1 MDKKIFLERGTMG
14 AIGAWVMDQFDL
26 LLPTVFLLTIL
37 MIIDYLSGMLA
48 SKKEALDHPNSKQ
61 YGWNSKKSLLGIY
74 KKASYIFIISVA
86 ICTDYII
93 YKFTAE
99 LGIKF
104 EHKTIFG
111 LLVTIWL
118 ILNEL
123 ISILENAGRM
133 GANLPDFLKKVL
145 TELQS
150 SIDKKGKKM

>member
-1 MDKKIFLERGTMG
+1 MDKKIFVEKGTMG

-26 LLPTVFLLTIL
+26 LIPTVFLLTLL

-48 SKKEALDHPNSKQ
+48 SKKEALDHPNNRQ

-74 KKASYIFIISVA
+74 KKASYIFIIFVA

-93 YKFTAE
+93 YKFTSE

-111 LLVTIWL
+111 LLVSIWL
-118 ILNEL
+118 IMNEL

-145 TELQS
+145 TALMS
-150 SIDKKGKKM
+150 SVLMRCFQI